1 MSAVRPV
8 KLAGGD
14 EMGKRFRLLPTDR
27 SPDELEKEMLSRW
40 KEESLFQQTLAQAK
54 GKPEFVFFEGPPTA
68 NGRPGI
74 HHVFSRTVKDLFCR
88 HRAMSGFHVARKA
101 GWDTHGLPVE
111 IEVEKRIETEFGVRT
126 AKQQI
131 ETIGVERFNEMC
143 RESVWRYRADWEEMS
158 ERIAYWL
165 DYSDPYVTYSNNY
178 IESVWWA
185 LATLFHRGR
194 LYRGHKVLPYCA
206 RCGTTLSSHEV
217 AQGYKDVKDPSA
229 YVALDLIDDKKS
241 RSKTRRRIL
250 VWTTTPWTLVSNVAL
265 AVSPA
270 LEYVELR
277 KKKSDNDET
286 IILALARAPAVLGDD
301 FAGRWDTAR
310 TFAGTELVGKRYKRP
325 LDWVEYKDGKHEI
338 IIGEDFV
345 SSEEGTGV
353 VHMAPAFGADDY
365 AAGQR
370 NGLAFLQPVNLR
382 GEFPEDMPLV
392 GGKFVKD
399 ADPVI
404 LEELKRRGALWK
416 SALFEH
422 AYPHCW
428 RCDTPLLYYART
440 SWFIRTTE
448 FKDAMLV
455 RNSRVDWHPPEVGA
469 GRFGEWLTNNIDWAV
484 SRDRYWGTPLPIWV
498 CDRDESH
505 ATAIGGYAELSE
517 KSGQAL
523 GEKFDPHKPFID
535 RYTWKCECGG
545 TMTRTPEVIDAW
557 FDSGSMPFAQWHF
570 PFENRETFERY
581 YPADFIAEGVDQT
594 RGWFYSLLAIASGLG
609 DALPNNLLAHETHSA
624 TARDTAPYRSVVVN
638 DLVQD
643 AQGQKMSKR
652 LGNIVDPSTVIPR
665 HGADAIRLFLTTS
678 SQIWMPRRFDESG
691 IRDTAGRFLLTFKNV
706 YTGIFAEYANFGW
719 WPSDKDPVPADRPL
733 IDRWVLSRL
742 ASVEREADE
751 LLGRFEATNAAK
763 SVMTFFDEDV
773 SKWYVRQSRHRFYDI
788 DGQDNRAAF
797 ATLHEVLTV
806 TCRLLAPFAPFIT
819 DWVHRELTGASVH
832 LASYTRQNAGA
843 IDVDLERAMSHIRTL
858 ATLGRAAREDAGVKV
873 RQPLGRMVCVVP
885 LPGVAFRGA
894 GGWADGILEELSPLL
909 AAEMNIKKVEFISSA
924 DDLVTLEAKPNFRS
938 LGKKFGKN
946 TPLAS
951 EAVRALGGEALREF
965 EAGKPLYV
973 SVENESREL
982 SAEDLTIVRRASGEM
997 VVKEE
1002 GGYFAALDSV
1012 VTRELRLEGLARELV
1027 SRIQKLRKELD
1038 FAVSDRI
1045 TLFLGGGAEIQE
1057 AVTAFQKW
1065 IADEVLAVRVSVGD
1079 KIEGTHAT
1087 HTFDL
1092 DGQSVEVA
1100 LDRVG

>member
-1 MSAVRPV
+1 MTAVRPV
-8 KLAGGD
+8 KSAGGD
-14 EMGKRFRLLPTDR
+14 AKAGGGRFHLLPTDR
-27 SPDELEKEMLSRW
+27 SPDELENEVLALW
-40 KEESLFQQTLAQAK
+40 KEEKLFQQTLAQAK

-88 HRAMSGFHVARKA
+88 YRAMRGFHVARKA

-111 IEVEKRIETEFGVRT
+111 IEVEKRIETDFGIRT

-131 ETIGVERFNEMC
+131 EKIGVERFNEMC
-143 RESVWRYRADWEEMS
+143 RESVWRYRTDWEDLS
-158 ERIAYWL
+158 ERIGYWL
-165 DYSDPYVTYSNNY
+165 DYTDPYVTYSNDY

-185 LATLFHRGR
+185 LATMFRRGR

-229 YVALDLIDDKKS
+229 YVALDLVDEKTA
-241 RSKTRRRIL
+241 KTRRRIV

-265 AVSPA
+265 AVNPA

-277 KKKSDNDET
+277 KRKSETDET
-286 IILALARAPAVLGDD
+286 IILALARTPAVLGDD
-301 FAGRWDTAR
+301 FAGRWETVR
-310 TFAGTELVGKRYKRP
+310 SFRGTDLVGKRYKRP
-325 LDWVEYKDGKHEI
+325 LDLVQYKDGKHEI
-338 IIGEDFV
+338 IIGESFV
-345 SSEEGTGV
+345 SADEGTGV

-392 GGKFVKD
+392 GGMFVKD
-399 ADPVI
+399 ADAVI
-404 LEELKRRGALWK
+404 LEELKRRGVLWK
-416 SALFEH
+416 STLHEH

-428 RCDTPLLYYART
+428 RCETPLLYYART

-455 RNSRVDWHPPEVGA
+455 RNSRVDWHPSEVGA

-498 CDRDESH
+498 CDRDASH
-505 ATAIGGYAELSE
+505 AEAIGGFAELSE
-517 KSGQAL
+517 RSGVAL
-523 GEKFDPHKPFID
+523 EKAFDPHKPFID
-535 RYTWKCECGG
+535 RYAWQCKCGG

-570 PFENRETFERY
+570 PFENREKFERY
-581 YPADFIAEGVDQT
+581 YPADFIAEGIDQT
-594 RGWFYSLLAIASGLG
+594 RGWFYSLLAIATGLG
-609 DALPNNLLAHETHSA
+609 DALPNNLLAHEAHA
-624 TARDTAPYRSVVVN
+624 PNVGDTAPYRSVVVN
-638 DLVQD
+638 DLVLD
-643 AQGQKMSKR
+643 AEGQKMSKR
-652 LGNIVDPSTVIPR
+652 LGNIIEPDSVIPR
-665 HGADAIRLFLTTS
+665 YGADAVRLFLTTS
-678 SQIWMPRRFDESG
+678 SQLWTPRRFDEAG

-719 WPSDKDPVPADRPL
+719 RPTEKDPAPSDRPL
-733 IDRWVLSRL
+733 VDRWVLSRL
-742 ASVEREADE
+742 ATVERQADE
-751 LLGRFEATNAAK
+751 LLGRYEATNAAK
-763 SVMTFFDEDV
+763 AVMAFFDEDV
-773 SKWYVRQSRHRFYDI
+773 SKWYVRQSRHRFYDV
-788 DGQDNRAAF
+788 GEQDNRAAF

-819 DWVHRELTGASVH
+819 DWVHRQLAGGSVH
-832 LASYTRQNAGA
+832 LAPYTRPDPGA

-858 ATLGRAAREDAGVKV
+858 ATLGRAAREEAGVKV

-885 LPGVAFRGA
+885 LPGVVFRGA
-894 GGWADGILEELSPLL
+894 GSRAEAMLEELSPLL
-909 AAEMNIKKVEFISSA
+909 AGELNIKKVEFISSA
-924 DDLVTLEAKPNFRS
+924 DDLVTLKAKPNFRS

-951 EAVRALGGEALREF
+951 EAVRALSSEALREF
-965 EAGKPLYV
+965 EAGKPLYL

-982 SAEDLTIVRRASGEM
+982 SAEDLTVVRRASGEM

-1002 GGYFAALDSV
+1002 GGYFAALDPV
-1012 VTRELRLEGLARELV
+1012 VTRELRLEGLGRELV
-1027 SRIQKLRKELD
+1027 SRIQKLRKELG

-1045 TLFLGGGAEIQE
+1045 TLFVGADAEIQE
-1057 AVTAFQKW
+1057 AVKAFQKW
-1065 IADEVLAVRVSVGD
+1065 IAEEVLAVRVSIGD

-1087 HTFDL
+1087 HSFDL

-1100 LDRVG
+1100 LERVS

>member
-1 MSAVRPV
+1 MTAVRPV
-8 KLAGGD
+8 KVAGGD
-14 EMGKRFRLLPTDR
+14 EKGRRFRLLPTDR
-27 SPDELEKEMLSRW
+27 SPDELEKEVLALW
-40 KEESLFQQTLAQAK
+40 KEEKLFEQTLALAN

-74 HHVFSRTVKDLFCR
+74 HHVFSRTIKDLFCR
-88 HRAMSGFHVARKA
+88 HRAMRGFHVARKA

-158 ERIAYWL
+158 ERIGYWL

-185 LATLFHRGR
+185 LATMFRRGR

-229 YVALDLIDDKKS
+229 YVALDLVEDKPQTKG
-241 RSKTRRRIL
+241 RRRIL

-277 KKKSDNDET
+277 KKKSDNEET
-286 IILALARAPAVLGDD
+286 IILALARVAAVLGDD
-301 FAGRWDTAR
+301 FAARWETVN
-310 TFAGTELVGKRYKRP
+310 TFPGAELVGKRYQRP
-325 LDWVEYKDGKHEI
+325 LEWVAYKDGKHEI
-338 IIGEDFV
+338 IVGEDFV

-382 GEFPEDMPLV
+382 GEFPAEMPLV

-399 ADPVI
+399 GDQTI
-404 LEELKRRGALWK
+404 LDELKRRGILWK
-416 SALFEH
+416 SSLHEH
-422 AYPHCW
+422 SYPHCW
-428 RCDTPLLYYART
+428 RCDTPLLYYARS

-455 RNSRVDWHPPEVGA
+455 RNSRVDWHPPEIGS

-498 CDRDESH
+498 CDRDATH
-505 ATAIGGYAELSE
+505 AEAIGGYDELA
-517 KSGQAL
+517 KRSGATL
-523 GEKFDPHKPFID
+523 GESFDPHKPFID
-535 RYTWKCECGG
+535 RYAWKCECGG
-545 TMTRTPEVIDAW
+545 TMKRTPEVVDAW

-609 DALPNNLLAHETHSA
+609 DALPNNQLGHEAHSSSVG
-624 TARDTAPYRSVVVN
+624 DTAPFRSVVVN

-665 HGADAIRLFLTTS
+665 HGADAVRLFLTTS
-678 SQIWMPRRFDESG
+678 SQVWMPRRFDEAG

-719 WPSDKDPVPADRPL
+719 APSEKDPAPTDRPL
-733 IDRWVLSRL
+733 LDRWILSRL
-742 ASVEREADE
+742 ATVEREADE
-751 LLGRFEATNAAK
+751 QLGRFEATNAAK
-763 SVMTFFDEDV
+763 TVMAFFDEDV
-773 SKWYVRQSRHRFYDI
+773 SKWFVRQSRHRFYDVEES
-788 DGQDNRAAF
+788 DNRAAF
-797 ATLHEVLTV
+797 ATLHEILTV
-806 TCRLLAPFAPFIT
+806 TCRLLAPFAPFVT
-819 DWVHRELTGASVH
+819 DWVHRELTETSVH
-832 LASYTRQNAGA
+832 LAPYTRPHEGA
-843 IDVDLERAMSHIRTL
+843 VDVDLERAMSHIRTL
-858 ATLGRAAREDAGVKV
+858 ATLGRAAREEAGVKV
-873 RQPLGRMVCVVP
+873 RQPLGRLVCVVP
-885 LPGVAFRGA
+885 LSGVGGRGGA
-894 GGWADGILEELSPLL
+894 SRAQAMLEELSPLL
-909 AAEMNIKKVEFISSA
+909 AAELNIKKIEFISSA
-924 DDLVTLEAKPNFRS
+924 DDLVTLEARPNFRS
-938 LGKKFGKN
+938 LGKKFGKK

-951 EAVRALGGEALREF
+951 EAVQALTGEALREF

-982 SAEDLTIVRRASGEM
+982 SAEDLTIVRRASGEL

-1002 GGYFAALDSV
+1002 SGYFAALDPV
-1012 VTRELRLEGLARELV
+1012 VSRDLRLEGCARELV
-1027 SRIQKLRKELD
+1027 SRIQKLRKELG

-1045 TLFLGGGAEIQE
+1045 TLFVGAGAEIQE
-1057 AVTAFQKW
+1057 AVKAFQRW
-1065 IADEVLAVRVSVGD
+1065 IADEVLAVRVSVED
-1079 KIEGTHAT
+1079 KIDDTYAT

-1092 DGQSVEVA
+1092 DGQSVQVA
-1100 LDRVG
+1100 LERVG